1 MSFMFITPTTCNDK
15 LVGDG
20 NIFLPKPQSKLTT
33 KKRIT
38 QTFDLPIAAKFACPF
53 KPPVFKTHPVNV
65 GSQCLTVCVTSCII
79 CDDVVIYYGIVYTGW
94 ITVGWTLR
102 AGIYRGWG

>member
-1 MSFMFITPTTCNDK
+1 MSFAFITPTTCNDK

-53 KPPVFKTHPVNV
+53 NSSGFKTHPVNIS
-65 GSQCLTVCVTSCII
+65 SQCLTVYVISCVI
-79 CDDVVIYYGIVYTGW
+79 CDDVVIAEYTWDGSRR
-94 ITVGWTLR
+94 VGH
-102 AGIYRGWG
+102 